1 MNKENEENLAIFNDL
16 LGIMIQLRDP
26 KTGCEW
32 DKSQNSYTIR
42 KYCIEEAYEVVDS
55 IEKNDVNALRDELG
69 DLLFQVIFHAQIND
83 EEKNFDIFDVINDL
97 CKKMIRR
104 HPHIFKKNKKLKK
117 EEVPISWEKI
127 KEKERTKDGKT
138 GILADIPITFP
149 ANTRAV
155 KLQKRAAQNGFDWN
169 KTEDIFDKIN
179 EEIAELN
186 QAINEGNNKNIEEEM
201 GDLLFSIINLSRK
214 LNIDP
219 ESSLRITNKKF
230 YDRIVYIEN
239 KLEKE
244 NKEFKETDLSRL
256 EEIWTESKDKIKQ
269 EV

>member
-69 DLLFQVIFHAQIND
+69 DLLFQVIFHAQINN

-127 KEKERTKDGKT
+127 KEKER
-138 GILADIPITFP
+138 I
-149 ANTRAV
+149 
-155 KLQKRAAQNGFDWN
+155 N
-169 KTEDIFDKIN
+169 KGVFFWD
-179 EEIAELN
+179 
-186 QAINEGNNKNIEEEM
+186 
-201 GDLLFSIINLSRK
+201 
-214 LNIDP
+214 
-219 ESSLRITNKKF
+219 
-230 YDRIVYIEN
+230 
-239 KLEKE
+239 
-244 NKEFKETDLSRL
+244 
-256 EEIWTESKDKIKQ
+256 
-269 EV
+269 